1 MDTEPDKRAWLR
13 TIVDPLRPVARE
25 LLTASLFVNL
35 LALAAPIFVMQ
46 VYDRVIGHSG
56 METLKGLVI
65 GMALVLLF
73 DYVLRQSRGRVMQMV
88 ALRIDV
94 EVGTRLFDKLM
105 RLPLRTLESRPTAFW
120 QQLFRDVD
128 TLRNTLSGASAI
140 LLADLPFVFVFLG
153 VIFVIGKPLA
163 LVFVV
168 MFALFLI
175 LAWRSAR
182 ALSESSG
189 KEKNVT
195 AARDA
200 LVAEIVAG
208 RGVVKSVGLD
218 RAVRPLWEERQ
229 AGAIEQAIQRGAVA
243 DGYVTIGTELTQ
255 MASILLTTV
264 GAVFIIDHEL
274 SMGALVACNMLSS
287 RLYGPINQLVGAW
300 KTYGGFRQ
308 SVDRLSELFAQGEDR
323 SDATIAMPRPEGRL
337 TLENLSFSYDPEAAP
352 SLAVERLDIVPGGVT
367 AILGKNGS
375 GKTTLLKVLMG
386 LYPPAKGRVLLDG
399 ADIAQFSRGQLSGW
413 IGYVPQETLLF
424 NASVRDN
431 IAYGAPGCSDEQ
443 ILAAAQAAGVHDVI
457 ADMPKGYATLIGE
470 AGSRLSGGQR
480 QRIAIARA
488 LVGNPPVLLLD
499 EPSASL
505 DRQAEEDL
513 RATLIEL
520 AKTRTVV
527 VVTHSP
533 VLLPTCRDV
542 VVLDRGHVAAAG
554 PASEVLPR
562 LFGRPT
568 AAPAKPSPPVTPP
581 PHQMQARVTP

>member
-1 MDTEPDKRAWLR
+1 MTNEPDKRAWLR

-25 LLTASLFVNL
+25 LLAASLFINL
-35 LALAAPIFVMQ
+35 MALAAPIFVMQ

-65 GMALVLLF
+65 GMALVLGF
-73 DYVLRQSRGRVMQMV
+73 DFIMRQSRGRVMQMV

-105 RLPLRTLESRPTAFW
+105 RLPLRTLESRPTAVW
-120 QQLFRDVD
+120 QQLFRDVE
-128 TLRNTLSGASAI
+128 TLRNTLSGATAI
-140 LLADLPFVFVFLG
+140 LLADLPFVFVFLA
-153 VIFVIGKPLA
+153 VIFVIGRPLA

-168 MFALFLI
+168 MFALFVL
-175 LAWRSAR
+175 LAWRSGR
-182 ALSESSG
+182 ALNNSAQR
-189 KEKNVT
+189 EKNVT
-195 AARDA
+195 ASRDA
-200 LVAEIVAG
+200 LVAEIIAG

-229 AGAIEQAIQRGAVA
+229 AGAIEHAIQRGAVA
-243 DGYVTIGTELTQ
+243 DGYVNVGAELTQ
-255 MASILLTTV
+255 MASIMLTTV

-274 SMGALVACNMLSS
+274 TMGALIACNMLSS

-300 KTYGGFRQ
+300 RSFGGFRQ
-308 SVDRLSELFAQGEDR
+308 SVDRLSELFAETEDR
-323 SDATIAMPRPEGRL
+323 TDSAIRFQRPSGRL
-337 TLENLSFSYDPEAAP
+337 TLEALSFAYEPEAAP
-352 SLAVERLDIVPGGVT
+352 SLSIDRIDIRPGGIT

-386 LYPPAKGRVLLDG
+386 LYQPAKGRVLLDD
-399 ADIAQFSRGQLSGW
+399 ADIAQFSRPELAGW
-413 IGYVPQETLLF
+413 IGYVPQDSVLF
-424 NASVRDN
+424 SASVRDN
-431 IAYGAPGCSDEQ
+431 VAYGAPGCSDEQ
-443 ILAAAQAAGVHDVI
+443 ILAAAKAAGVHDVI
-457 ADMPKGYATLIGE
+457 ADMPKGYATPIGE

-488 LVGNPPVLLLD
+488 LVGDPPVLLLD

-513 RATLIEL
+513 RATLAEL

-533 VLLPTCRDV
+533 VLLPACRDV
-542 VVLDRGHVAAAG
+542 VVLDKGHVAVAG
-554 PASEVLPR
+554 PAGEVLPR
-562 LFGRPT
+562 LFGTRPAAART
-568 AAPAKPSPPVTPP
+568 APP